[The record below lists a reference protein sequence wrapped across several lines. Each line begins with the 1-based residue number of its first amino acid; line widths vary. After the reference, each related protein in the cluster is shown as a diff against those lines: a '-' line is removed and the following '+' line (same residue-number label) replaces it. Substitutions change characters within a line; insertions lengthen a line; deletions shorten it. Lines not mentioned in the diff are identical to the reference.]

1 MKRTRAV
8 LIGDIVRR
16 YLREEGLETPLNE
29 YRLVHSWEET
39 VGRGVAAYTRNIYIR
54 NQVLYV
60 HVISPA
66 LRQNLQMCREQL
78 VNRLNQNVGAQIIV
92 DIVFH

>member
-1 MKRTRAV
+1 MKRTRSV

-29 YRLVHSWEET
+29 YRLVNSWEET

-60 HVISPA
+60 HVDSPA

>member
-29 YRLVHSWEET
+29 YRLVHSWEEIPEI
-39 VGRGVAAYTRNIYIR
+39 YTFAIKCCMYT
-54 NQVLYV
+54 
-60 HVISPA
+60 
-66 LRQNLQMCREQL
+66 
-78 VNRLNQNVGAQIIV
+78 
-92 DIVFH
+92 